1 MPPINWTYA
10 QLATLWE
17 LAQDGLYASEIAV
30 QLGKPESAIIDKA
43 FELGVPLREP
53 TVQIHNEGA

>member
-1 MPPINWTYA
+1 MPHTNWTYA

-30 QLGKPESAIIDKA
+30 RIGKPESVIINKA

-53 TVQIHNEGA
+53 TIQIHTEGA